1 MITDLMLE
9 RSLSRMRPVPL
20 PRGEAP
26 FVAVG
31 LDPTAG
37 ISGPGGMRSG
47 DKEMPSYAIGWD
59 GTAFRPTSDAI
70 SWNRSND
77 DFWGHVDRVGAGIVA
92 IDGPCAVHPNGPRW
106 IAGRSA
112 WEAGGTG
119 VRAAERELTAGGIH
133 LFWTTRNTVLHFD
146 GASRWI
152 ARALTLFAE
161 SRLRPRPAE
170 TIETHP
176 HGAFVFLWR
185 LLGGEGLPPRKAS
198 PAGRRARWAILR
210 AFIEQLPEIPPASHD
225 EIDALCAALVA
236 GLHRLGLTVAFGTPA
251 EGGEI
256 WMPDVRKLVLVD
268 FEGRLPVVEG

>member
-1 MITDLMLE
+1 
-9 RSLSRMRPVPL
+9 
-20 PRGEAP
+20 
-26 FVAVG
+26 
-31 LDPTAG
+31 
-37 ISGPGGMRSG
+37 MRSG
-47 DKEMPSYAIGWD
+47 DNAMPSYAIGWD
-59 GTAFRPTSDAI
+59 GAAFRPTSDPI

-77 DFWGHVDRVGAGIVA
+77 DFWGHVDRAGADVIA

-106 IAGRSA
+106 IAGRSV

-152 ARALTLFAE
+152 ARSLTLFAE
-161 SRLRPRPAE
+161 SRLRSRPAE

-185 LLGGEGLPPRKAS
+185 LLGGEGPPPRKAS
-198 PAGRRARWAILR
+198 PAGRLVRWAILR
-210 AFIEQLPEIPPASHD
+210 AFIEQLPETPPASHD

-236 GLHRLGLTVAFGTPA
+236 GLHRLKLTVAFGTPA

-256 WMPDVRKLVLVD
+256 WMPDVRQLSLLD
-268 FEGRLPVVEG
+268 FEGRLAVVDG